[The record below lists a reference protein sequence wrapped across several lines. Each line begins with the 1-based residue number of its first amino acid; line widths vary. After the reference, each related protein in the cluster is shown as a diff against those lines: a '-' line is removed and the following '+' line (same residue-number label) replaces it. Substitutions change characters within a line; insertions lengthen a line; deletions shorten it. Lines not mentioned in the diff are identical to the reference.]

1 MNKWEELKSLEQLE
15 KVIEESDTKMILIF
29 KHSTR
34 CSTSRL
40 MLDRLQRSWEQE
52 EMASVTPYFLDLI
65 TYRDISNAIAEYFQI
80 GHESPQVILIN
91 GRKAIYDGAHFE
103 IEYQQLRRLVQN

>member
-1 MNKWEELKSLEQLE
+1 MIKWEELTSLEQLE
-15 KVIEESDTKMILIF
+15 KMIEESDDKTILLF

-52 EMASVTPYFLDLI
+52 EMASVAPYFLDLI
-65 TYRDISNAIAEYFQI
+65 TYRDVSNAIAQYFQI

-91 GRKAIYDGAHFE
+91 GRKAIYDGAHYE
-103 IEYQQLRRLVQN
+103 IEYKQLKKLIQN

>member
-1 MNKWEELKSLEQLE
+1 MIKWEELKSIQQLE
-15 KVIEESDTKMILIF
+15 KMIEESETKMILIF

-65 TYRDISNAIAEYFQI
+65 TYREISNVIAEYFQI
-80 GHESPQVILIN
+80 EHESPQVILVN
-91 GRKAIYDGAHFE
+91 GRKAIYDGAHFD
-103 IEYQQLRRLVQN
+103 IEYQQLKKLVQN